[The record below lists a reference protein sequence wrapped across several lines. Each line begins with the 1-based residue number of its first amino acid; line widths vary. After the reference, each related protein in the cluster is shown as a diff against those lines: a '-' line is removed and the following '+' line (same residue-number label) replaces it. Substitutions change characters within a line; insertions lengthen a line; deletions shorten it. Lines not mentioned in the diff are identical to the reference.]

1 MPCGRRTSRRVVSGG
16 REPLRLGQQACRE
29 PSPEGRGGLHGGR
42 DLTPHVS
49 GDEARG
55 SELSGRRDV
64 DFCHTPGLQ
73 RNSSFQSGLSA
84 RRMLGCVLGLPQGG
98 GGAPAA
104 GHGRGPQNPSRCPLG
119 RILPQTRRLVWGFLS
134 QNLALYHLSTST
146 YSGKSTHT
154 GVRAGCWQPAVPSLC
169 GARARCSREHL
180 VPDGLRRG

>member
-16 REPLRLGQQACRE
+16 REPLRLGQQACGE
-29 PSPEGRGGLHGGR
+29 PSPEGRGGLRGGR
-42 DLTPHVS
+42 DLMPHVS

-55 SELSGRRDV
+55 SERSGRRDV

-84 RRMLGCVLGLPQGG
+84 RRMLGCALGLPRGG

-104 GHGRGPQNPSRCPLG
+104 GHGRGPQSPSRCPLG

-134 QNLALYHLSTST
+134 QNLALYSPTFPLQHTVGSPRTLG
-146 YSGKSTHT
+146 SGP
-154 GVRAGCWQPAVPSLC
+154 GAGSRRSPAFVAPGP
-169 GARARCSREHL
+169 GAPVSI
-180 VPDGLRRG
+180 